1 MLNLIKSNE
10 NQYTF
15 SDGRFYEDDNGQWV
29 PSVTTIL
36 EAYPKPYALLQ
47 WLKENGEN
55 ADKIRDAA
63 GKRGSVV
70 HQLTDDYDRG
80 MEVNLLDEN
89 GNPKYSLEEWGMF
102 EKYVDFATRF
112 KPDNIMIEQN
122 IVSAKLGFAGTIDR
136 VMELNGKRYLVD
148 IKTSNMITNSYWL
161 QVAAYEQ
168 LLMTI
173 TGHNT
178 LDGVG
183 ILWLNAKT
191 RTEGKA
197 GDVQG
202 KGWQLITKGIAPSG
216 NKMQIKQQKE
226 DSIEE
231 SNDDDWQLFQAV
243 HKLWRKENK
252 DAKPKLLTYQLKHQ
266 K

>member
-15 SDGRFYEDDNGQWV
+15 SDGRFYADDNGQWV

-36 EAYPKPYALLQ
+36 EAYPKPYALMQ

-63 GKRGSVV
+63 GKRGSTV
-70 HQLTDDYDRG
+70 HQLTDDYDNG
-80 MEVNLLDEN
+80 IEVCLLDEN

-102 EKYVDFATRF
+102 ERYVEFSEKF
-112 KPDNIMIEQN
+112 KPENIMIEQN
-122 IVSAKLGFAGTIDR
+122 IVSLKLGFAGTIDR
-136 VMELNGKRYLVD
+136 VLELNGKRYLVD
-148 IKTSNMITNSYWL
+148 IKTSNMITNAYWL

-178 LDGVG
+178 LDGVA

-191 RTEGKA
+191 KTDGK
-197 GDVQG
+197 GDVIQG
-202 KGWQLITKGIAPSG
+202 KGWQMI
-216 NKMQIKQQKE
+216 IKE
-226 DSIEE
+226 
-231 SNDDDWQLFQAV
+231 NTDDWELFQAV
-243 HKLWRKENK
+243 HKLWLKENK
-252 DAKPKLLTYQLKHQ
+252 DAKPRLLTYQLSHTKVKSDVHPLF
-266 K
+266 KNIIPNVML